1 MLFVTRQL
9 GENGWVIIQDK
20 CVATTGSGRVWGG
33 GGWRARS
40 GSCSCKT
47 AVHFSMTGVVSAEEG
62 PDSQTLDFK
71 VRKMTR
77 FTGLLG
83 DRT

>member
-1 MLFVTRQL
+1 
-9 GENGWVIIQDK
+9 
-20 CVATTGSGRVWGG
+20 
-33 GGWRARS
+33 
-40 GSCSCKT
+40 
-47 AVHFSMTGVVSAEEG
+47 MTGVVSAEEG

>member
-1 MLFVTRQL
+1 MDGSSFRTNVWLPREV
-9 GENGWVIIQDK
+9 VV
-20 CVATTGSGRVWGG
+20 CVWG

>member
-1 MLFVTRQL
+1 MDGSSFRTNVWLPREV
-9 GENGWVIIQDK
+9 VV
-20 CVATTGSGRVWGG
+20 CVV